1 MVRATQGCRK
11 FHHKVVEN
19 STKTSEKNYLVMF
32 LRNKLKTGLILL
44 SALVLD
50 LINYN

>member
-1 MVRATQGCRK
+1 VLYKRQTQEDAEGDTGVSKISSQSR
-11 FHHKVVEN
+11 EN
-19 STKTSEKNYLVMF
+19 N
-32 LRNKLKTGLILL
+32 LKTGLILL